1 MAVILSMPMDYN
13 LEAYLCMVM
22 APAGSCRDAI
32 PVVAVVATLL
42 PTSLS
47 LVVIVLT
54 VKLFPVPAWP
64 RIARLCEFNASST
77 HNSCGFGAMVDTDSC
92 QTDVYFPVLERMT
105 S

>member
-1 MAVILSMPMDYN
+1 MVIPAQGVAGMLS
-13 LEAYLCMVM
+13 LFT
-22 APAGSCRDAI
+22 
-32 PVVAVVATLL
+32 VVAVGATLL

-77 HNSCGFGAMVDTDSC
+77 HNSCGFGAMVDSC